1 MVRMAPS
8 PGRGETM
15 RILVAY
21 ATKEGST
28 ADIAVAIGEELR
40 KMGLEADVR
49 RVEEARDV
57 GTYEALILGSAIYL
71 GQWRKEA
78 LEFGS
83 AHAGDFRGKPVWLFD
98 SGPLFSWP
106 DEGRNEAV
114 KAAEELLVQMGARSR
129 TTFGG
134 KLLEEDA
141 GWMMR
146 RLVKGG
152 RVGSYGD
159 FRNFDRIRA
168 WARAIGEELQ
178 PAPAVETL

>member
-1 MVRMAPS
+1 
-8 PGRGETM
+8 M
-15 RILVAY
+15 RVLVAY

-28 ADIAVAIGEELR
+28 AGIAEAIGEELR

-49 RVEEARDV
+49 KVEDV
-57 GTYEALILGSAIYL
+57 GDVQPYGALLLGSAIYL

-78 LEFGS
+78 LEFG
-83 AHAGDFRGKPVWLFD
+83 ARHAGDFRGRPVWLFD

-106 DEGRNEAV
+106 DEGRNELV
-114 KAAEELLVQMGARSR
+114 KQADELVVQMGAKSR

-141 GWMMR
+141 SWFMR

-152 RVGSYGD
+152 TVGSYGD
-159 FRNFDRIRA
+159 FRNFNRIRE
-168 WARAIGEELQ
+168 WARTIGTQLQ
-178 PAPAVETL
+178 AATPIEAR